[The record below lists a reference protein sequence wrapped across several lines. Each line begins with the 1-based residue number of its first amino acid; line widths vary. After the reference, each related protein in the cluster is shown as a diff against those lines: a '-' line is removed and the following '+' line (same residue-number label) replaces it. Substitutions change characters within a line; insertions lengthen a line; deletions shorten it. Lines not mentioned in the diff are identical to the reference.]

1 MMKTTLKIL
10 KKKTKLLKLSDLGYC
25 QGNVWNSNLLND
37 NKKAFKI
44 FSPSLEP
51 YNVEPRNFF
60 GYHSAHHIY
69 LLASCPGQNC
79 MNYEV
84 MKFIYIYIFVCLLN
98 NHFLYG
104 QMISKLLIKWSLE
117 LKFFKQIFKER

>member
-1 MMKTTLKIL
+1 M
-10 KKKTKLLKLSDLGYC
+10 
-25 QGNVWNSNLLND
+25 ND

-104 QMISKLLIKWSLE
+104 QMILMLLIKWSWEFKFKKKILSSAKKRKE
-117 LKFFKQIFKER
+117 TSKNNLKSQMYKGWFCI